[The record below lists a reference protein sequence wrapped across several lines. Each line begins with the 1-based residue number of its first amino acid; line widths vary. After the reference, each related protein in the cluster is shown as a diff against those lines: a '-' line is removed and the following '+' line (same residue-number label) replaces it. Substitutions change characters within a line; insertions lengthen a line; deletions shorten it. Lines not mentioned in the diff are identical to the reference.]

1 MAVTK
6 QDRREE
12 LVASAA
18 ALIAERGL
26 AAVRTRD
33 VTARAG
39 VGVGL
44 LNHYFTWSDLRAA
57 ALDRVLGAG
66 RDRLL
71 GLGPETPAARRDGL
85 IRAAFD
91 AGNDPL
97 WQVWVEAGDA
107 ARADPVLAEVL
118 DRAMVGFVADVA
130 ALIAE
135 GVAAGDWTCP
145 DPGGAAM
152 RLLALHDGLLGFLF
166 SGVPPM
172 TREAAEA
179 HLARAFALECPPA
192 AP

>member
-1 MAVTK
+1 MAEAK

-12 LVASAA
+12 LVAAAA

-44 LNHYFTWSDLRAA
+44 LNHYFTWSELRAA
-57 ALDRVLGAG
+57 ALDRVLDAG

-71 GLGPETPAARRDGL
+71 GLGAETYPARRDAL
-85 IRAAFD
+85 LRAAFD
-91 AGNDPL
+91 EGNDPL
-97 WQVWVEAGDA
+97 WQVWVEAGEA
-107 ARADPVLAEVL
+107 ARADPALAAVLE
-118 DRAMVGFVADVA
+118 RAMAAFVADVA

-145 DPGGAAM
+145 DPGGAAI
-152 RLLALHDGLLGFLF
+152 RLLALHDGLLGHLM
-166 SGVPPM
+166 SGVPAL
-172 TREAAEA
+172 TREEAAA
-179 HLARAFALECPPA
+179 HLAHAFALECTTVR
-192 AP
+192 